1 MDINELVT
9 VKEASEILG
18 CSANHVA
25 QMIRKGKILTAFE
38 AKSDGFVGRPGYRMY
53 RSEIETIRI
62 EHPVRQYNRRPK
74 PDIEKRE
81 SSINNREKI
90 KKTLDELQVCLGLL
104 NDLIGQLKEEL

>member
-1 MDINELVT
+1 MDVNELVT

-38 AKSDGFVGRPGYRMY
+38 ARPDGFVGRPGYKMY

-62 EHPVRQYNRRPK
+62 EHPIRHYNRRSK
-74 PDIEKRE
+74 PDIEQRE
-81 SSINNREKI
+81 SSINHEKI

>member
-1 MDINELVT
+1 MAITELVT

-18 CSANHVA
+18 CSINRVA
-25 QMIRKGKILTAFE
+25 RMIREGKILTAFE

-62 EHPVRQYNRRPK
+62 EHPVRRYNRRSK
-74 PDIEKRE
+74 PNIEQRE
-81 SSINNREKI
+81 SSTNHEKI

>member
-1 MDINELVT
+1 MAIIELVT

-18 CSANHVA
+18 CSTNRVS
-25 QMIRKGKILTAFE
+25 QMIREGKILTAFE

-53 RSEIETIRI
+53 RSEIETIQI
-62 EHPVRQYNRRPK
+62 EHPVRRSNRRPK
-74 PDIEKRE
+74 PDIEQHE
-81 SSINNREKI
+81 SSINHEKI

>member
-18 CSANHVA
+18 CSTNYVA
-25 QMIRKGKILTAFE
+25 QMIRKGKISTAFE
-38 AKSDGFVGRPGYRMY
+38 ARPDGFVGRPGYRMY

-62 EHPVRQYNRRPK
+62 EHPVRRYNRRSK
-74 PDIEKRE
+74 PDIEQRE
-81 SSINNREKI
+81 SSINHEKI

-104 NDLIGQLKEEL
+104 NYLIGQLKEEL